1 MITILVVDDDLN
13 IRRLVQ
19 ENLEERGFVV
29 IGAASGTEALLAL
42 EEGMPD
48 FIILDL
54 IMPGIS
60 GVDVC
65 IRIRESSD
73 VPIFVLSAH
82 DEEELIVHALE
93 AGADDY
99 VIKPFRVN
107 ELLARIRA
115 VMRRTAMEPGPESSM
130 KNESRFEIGDLLVDL
145 KARRAFLD
153 GEDLSLTR
161 TEFSLL
167 AELAKNHD
175 EILTHEELLS
185 RVWGLEYRDTSYYLY
200 VYFGRIRNKLGADYG
215 RLVRT
220 VPGIGYTLST
230 DLVG

>member
-1 MITILVVDDDLN
+1 MTTILVVDDDLS

-19 ENLEERGFVV
+19 ENLEERGFIV
-29 IGAASGTEALLAL
+29 IGAASGTEALVVLD
-42 EEGMPD
+42 EGMPD
-48 FIILDL
+48 LIILDL
-54 IMPGIS
+54 VMPGIS

-65 IRIRESSD
+65 LRIREQSD
-73 VPIFVLSAH
+73 VPIFVLSARD
-82 DEEELIVHALE
+82 DEEVIVRALE

-115 VMRRTAMEPGPESSM
+115 VMRRAAIDLVPDSST
-130 KNESRFEIGDLLVDL
+130 KNESRIEIGDLLVDL
-145 KARRAFLD
+145 KARRAFLN

-167 AELAKNHD
+167 AELARNQD

-215 RLVRT
+215 QLVRT